1 MRCTNRQRF
10 GHKTKRC
17 QACAPVCAKCS
28 GSHKTPDCTVTE
40 KQALK
45 CPNCGERH
53 SAAYRGCKRF
63 QSVEKTLK
71 IASKQHLS
79 YADAAR
85 KVAIDERKAR
95 QTSQK
100 PAASSS
106 AVPTAAAKQSADGGK
121 AAANSLTAAPAAGNA
136 LAAAAPGEGRGKKKR
151 NRKATCQENRSVGR
165 RCRHKID
172 KLTQN

>member
-1 MRCTNRQRF
+1 MRCTNCQRF

-45 CPNCGERH
+45 CPNCGEHH

-63 QSVEKTLK
+63 QNVEKTLK

-106 AVPTAAAKQSADGGK
+106 AVPSAAAKQSADGGK
-121 AAANSLTAAPAAGNA
+121 IAATSLTVAPEAGNA
-136 LAAAAPGEGRGKKKR
+136 LVAAAPGEGLGLCV
-151 NRKATCQENRSVGR
+151 A
-165 RCRHKID
+165 
-172 KLTQN
+172 LTNISSISPEPALSLVVVPST